1 MLRITISKQGD
12 SAIIRLEGKLIGVW
26 VEELRRCWRETI
38 AQSEP
43 RKTVVDLE
51 AVSFVDVPG
60 QKLLE
65 EMHVAGTKLVG
76 QGVLITYL
84 LNQIEGYYAS

>member
-12 SAIIRLEGKLIGVW
+12 SASIRLEGKLIGVW
-26 VEELRRCWRETI
+26 VEELRQCWRETI
-38 AQSEP
+38 AQSER

-51 AVSFVDVPG
+51 AVSFVDAPG
-60 QKLLE
+60 QKLLK
-65 EMHVAGTKLVG
+65 EMHAAGTKLVG

-84 LNQIEGYYAS
+84 LNQIEGYAS